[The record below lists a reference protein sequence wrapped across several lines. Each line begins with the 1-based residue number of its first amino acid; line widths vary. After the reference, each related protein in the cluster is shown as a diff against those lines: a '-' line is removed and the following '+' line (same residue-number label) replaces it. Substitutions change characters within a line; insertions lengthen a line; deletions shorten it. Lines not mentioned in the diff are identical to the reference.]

1 MLPRCHYFCWRRKLC
16 RSTAKHGGSAAKHE
30 GGAVSASKC
39 FHQGM
44 LCSMPTIRRIFCRT
58 QYIHAL
64 QHAYYHALPLC
75 LLLLGCSLL
84 LALLGCSLA
93 APRWLMLVCCWAA
106 PATSCWAARWLLLGC
121 SLACS
126 LTAPCSPC
134 LLPACAAGLRLR
146 CCLAACWLL
155 LVWLLLGCCWA
166 AAGLLLLG
174 CRRAA
179 LSPPSHALLSLS
191 ENLTKIMLQRLSLNM
206 PGWPPRRCSNLTSK
220 KRLNLPYLWT
230 TPKKTM
236 TKNAPGP
243 GSKVL
248 QYDLEI
254 KGCVCINTYIY
265 IYVCMCV
272 YVLYFGYIMISN
284 DIQW

>member
-30 GGAVSASKC
+30 GGAVSASKW

-121 SLACS
+121 SL
-126 LTAPCSPC
+126 TAPCSPC

-155 LVWLLLGCCWA
+155 LGCCCWA
-166 AAGLLLLG
+166 VAGL
-174 CRRAA
+174 
-179 LSPPSHALLSLS
+179 
-191 ENLTKIMLQRLSLNM
+191 
-206 PGWPPRRCSNLTSK
+206 RCLHLATLCSV
-220 KRLNLPYLWT
+220 YL
-230 TPKKTM
+230 KT
-236 TKNAPGP
+236 
-243 GSKVL
+243 
-248 QYDLEI
+248 
-254 KGCVCINTYIY
+254 
-265 IYVCMCV
+265 
-272 YVLYFGYIMISN
+272 
-284 DIQW
+284 